1 MTCIF
6 IDAQSSTSLI
16 LDQGGVV
23 TVFDQTYT
31 EVELTRTVFIKNN
44 TQLEWYGV
52 MTGGAHY
59 RLHFVTESWKSLVHI
74 VFLSHNHKMVQCTV
88 HSTLSQS
95 HTVSDIHLLSLVGDD
110 GIIDLNGTVEIISWI
125 EKVSG
130 HILEEN
136 IFLWTRWQIRGIPS
150 LLVHSDDVEAG
161 HAARIERISD
171 EKLYYLR
178 ARWVPRDDAVI
189 MMIQSAIYWLFSGLD
204 RVQRENILSQV
215 LALI

>member
-59 RLHFVTESWKSLVHI
+59 RLHFVTES
-74 VFLSHNHKMVQCTV
+74 
-88 HSTLSQS
+88 
-95 HTVSDIHLLSLVGDD
+95 
-110 GIIDLNGTVEIISWI
+110 
-125 EKVSG
+125 
-130 HILEEN
+130 
-136 IFLWTRWQIRGIPS
+136 
-150 LLVHSDDVEAG
+150 
-161 HAARIERISD
+161 
-171 EKLYYLR
+171 
-178 ARWVPRDDAVI
+178 
-189 MMIQSAIYWLFSGLD
+189 
-204 RVQRENILSQV
+204 
-215 LALI
+215 